1 MSGAF
6 ALTASGARSNLMWAG
21 AIQYPKGGVM
31 TRFSIFTLAVL
42 TLLCSGPSNLAPV
55 IAQQGI
61 TRTPLSTTD
70 FPGGYQ
76 IVMGIAQIPANTCFD
91 RHTHPGVE
99 SAYILEGEVLLKI
112 EGSPE
117 KDTKAGTGVQIPAV
131 APHSGCTM
139 AAGAK
144 VLTVHVV
151 EKGKPLASP
160 AP

>member
-1 MSGAF
+1 
-6 ALTASGARSNLMWAG
+6 
-21 AIQYPKGGVM
+21 M
-31 TRFSIFTLAVL
+31 TRISMIAVAALAL
-42 TLLCSGPSNLAPV
+42 FCAGPSNLEPV

-61 TRTPLSTTD
+61 TRTPISTID

-76 IVMGIAQIPANTCFD
+76 IEMGVAQIPANTCFD

-99 SAYILEGEVLLKI
+99 SAYALEGEVHLKI

-117 KDTKAGTGVQIPAV
+117 KDIKAGSGVQIPPG
-131 APHSGCTM
+131 APHGGCTA